1 MNVDLMEYLSG
12 LDDDLD
18 LVEETMAC
26 IESIFSDKTID
37 EILHHSRI
45 EVLAYICLTNLRDR
59 GISLRVE
66 DVKPCS
72 YVGRTID

>member
-12 LDDDLD
+12 LDGDLD
-18 LVEETMAC
+18 LVEETMAS

-37 EILHHSRI
+37 EILYHSRI
-45 EVLAYICLTNLRDR
+45 EALAYICLTNLRDR
-59 GISLRVE
+59 GVSLRVE